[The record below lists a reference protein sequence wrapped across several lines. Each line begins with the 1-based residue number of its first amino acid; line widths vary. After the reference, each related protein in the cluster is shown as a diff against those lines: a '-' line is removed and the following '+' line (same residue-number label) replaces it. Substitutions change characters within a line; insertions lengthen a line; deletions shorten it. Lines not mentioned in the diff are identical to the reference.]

1 MLHTLRRAGFLS
13 AFFCLSFHGIAQT
26 NLTVVQQYV
35 REHASG
41 LGLKSGDQTTVE
53 IMSEAPSKSPGVTHV
68 YVRQLINGIPVT
80 NGLATITIKDGNVVH
95 ISSRLK
101 NVTVTADALPSLTAQ
116 AALEK
121 ALEQLGVASSE
132 PINVIS
138 ASANNR
144 EVILS
149 KGHFSREDV
158 PAKLVYL
165 ADDAGNLQLTWDMSV
180 ALKNGENW
188 WSMRVDAH
196 TGIILEKNDWISHC
210 AFDNCSDPQHQHET
224 AAAATQ
230 TVLMPPPPGLDQY
243 FVYALPVESPN
254 HGDRS
259 MVINPSDAS
268 ASPFGWH
275 DDNGVIGDEYT
286 ITRGNNVY
294 ASDDIDDDDFPGYS
308 PDGGALNDF
317 NFPYDSLVGVQGN
330 LDAVITNLFYMNNMM
345 HDIWYQY
352 GFDEP
357 SGNFQS
363 MNYTGDGLGNDL
375 VFADAQDGSGTNNAN
390 FGTPPEGESP
400 RMQMYLWTEANVP
413 DLLTVNDPA
422 GIAGSYVASTAGF
435 GPPVSATPITA
446 DFVLVD
452 DGTGTA
458 TDGCD
463 PILNGAEM
471 AGKIVLVRRGG
482 CTFASKVEAI
492 QEFGAVAVIVMN
504 NQGGAPTAMGGNSAT
519 AAIPAIMISQTNGNT
534 FETMLSG
541 GTTING
547 TIVAPNDLTATDS
560 DFDNMIIA
568 HEYGHGISTRLTGGA
583 ENSDC
588 LNNAEQMGE
597 GWSDWFGLMITIEPG
612 DQGTDRRGVGTYVS
626 NQPVTGNGIRPAP
639 YSTDPSINGY
649 TYSAT
654 NNTNAIS
661 EPHGIGFVWAS
672 MLWDLNWALIDEY
685 GFDPDV
691 KYGTGGNNIAMALVI
706 EGLKLQPCG
715 PGFVDGRDAI
725 LLADEL
731 LYAGANKCLIWE
743 VFANRGLGYSADQG
757 NADDR
762 TDQNQA
768 FDVHPSCL
776 PNAGIEE
783 NTFDYVSVYPNPA
796 KDVLFVDLTK
806 RADITALRIVDVQ
819 GKVLTEMANL
829 TPSVI
834 DIHVGGFKNGIYFLE
849 LIATDGTKS
858 IRVVKH

>member
-1 MLHTLRRAGFLS
+1 MLQTLQRIGFVS
-13 AFFCLSFHGIAQT
+13 VFFCLSFCGFAQT
-26 NLTVVQQYV
+26 HLTVVQQYI
-35 REHASG
+35 RQHASE
-41 LGLKSGDQTTVE
+41 LGLQTESGTTIE

-80 NGLATITIKDGNVVH
+80 NGLATVTLKNGNVVS
-95 ISSRLK
+95 IANRLK
-101 NVTVTADALPSLTAQ
+101 DISAAATAVPTLTPQ
-116 AALEK
+116 AALEN
-121 ALEQLGVASSE
+121 ALTQLGVSTNE
-132 PINVIS
+132 PVNVIKS
-138 ASANNR
+138 SDNNM
-144 EVILS
+144 EFLLS
-149 KGHFSREDV
+149 KGDFSLEDV
-158 PAKLVYL
+158 PVRLVYL
-165 ADDAGNLQLTWDMSV
+165 ADDAGNLQLSWNMSI
-180 ALKNGENW
+180 ALKTGENW
-188 WSMRVDAH
+188 WSLRVDAS
-196 TGIILEKNDWISHC
+196 TGTILEKNDWISHC
-210 AFDNCSDPQHQHET
+210 AFDNCSDPQHLHET
-224 AAAATQ
+224 GLAAQ
-230 TVLMPPPPGLDQY
+230 STVLMPPPPGVDQY
-243 FVYALPVESPN
+243 LVYQLPVESPN

-259 MVINPSDAS
+259 LVINPSDAN

-275 DDNGVIGDEYT
+275 DDNGVAGDEYT

-294 ASDDIDDDDFPGYS
+294 ASEDINDDDNPGYS
-308 PDGGALNDF
+308 PDGGALTNFD
-317 NFPYDSLVGVQGN
+317 FPYDSLVGVQGN

-363 MNYTGDGLGNDL
+363 MNYSGDGLGNDM

-413 DLLTVNDPA
+413 DLLTINDPS

-435 GPPVSATPITA
+435 GPPVSPTPITG

-458 TDGCD
+458 TDGCE

-492 QEFGAVAVIVMN
+492 QDFGALAVIVMN
-504 NQGGAPTAMGGNSAT
+504 NQGGQPTTMGGSSAT

-534 FETMLSG
+534 FETLISG

-588 LNNAEQMGE
+588 LSNAEQMGE
-597 GWSDWFGLMITIEPG
+597 GWSDWFGLMLTIEPG
-612 DQGTDRRGVGTYVS
+612 DAAGDRRGVGTYVT
-626 NQPVTGNGIRPAP
+626 NEPTTGNGIRPAP
-639 YSTDPSINGY
+639 YSTDFSINGF

-654 NNTNAIS
+654 NNTNSIS
-661 EPHGIGFVWAS
+661 EPHGIGFVWAT
-672 MLWDLNWALIDEY
+672 MLWDLNWALIDQY
-685 GFDPDV
+685 GFDADV
-691 KYGTGGNNIAMALVI
+691 KYGTGGNNIAMALVT

-725 LLADEL
+725 LAADEL

-743 VFANRGLGYSADQG
+743 VFANRGLGFSADQG
-757 NADDR
+757 NPDDR
-762 TDQNQA
+762 TDQTQA

-776 PNAGIEE
+776 SNAGIGE
-783 NTFDYVSVYPNPA
+783 NSVDFVSVYPNPA

-806 RADITALRIVDVQ
+806 RSDITELRMIDVQ
-819 GKVLTEMANL
+819 GKVLTELVNL
-829 TPSVI
+829 SPSVI
-834 DIHVGGFKNGIYFLE
+834 DINVSGFKNGVYFLE
-849 LIATDGTKS
+849 LTAADGSKT